1 METLP
6 LKEIYHHKDELA
18 TPLVPSNSKEDS
30 TNDTL
35 QVVGIL
41 GKNPYI
47 EEQEMRYKWAS
58 ANAFMTPTK
67 EDCRNSC
74 DNVA

>member
-6 LKEIYHHKDELA
+6 LKEIYHHKNELA

-47 EEQEMRYKWAS
+47 E
-58 ANAFMTPTK
+58 
-67 EDCRNSC
+67 
-74 DNVA
+74 V